1 MQFRPLED
9 TKLKKEGHL
18 VLLSIAVLSLFSKR
32 GKTDRIL
39 RRRTKKWRNN
49 NSQRFYR
56 RRTDLEGKIKTGV

>member
-1 MQFRPLED
+1 MQFRPFED

-18 VLLSIAVLSLFSKR
+18 VSLSIAVLSLFSKR